1 MAGAEDPRAMP
12 LGAFISEVMEI
23 WKTSPTPSEI
33 CVENVKPL
41 RFSAES
47 GKFDAIFQGLNAAI
61 FDAN

>member
-1 MAGAEDPRAMP
+1 
-12 LGAFISEVMEI
+12 MEI